1 MINFLRTW
9 IEGVAIA
16 VIIAS
21 IFEMLLPKGNIK
33 KYVKIVL
40 GIYVVFSIISPFV
53 NSKALYDLN
62 ISDSIDDYTKNIE
75 SSSITASGDKQSSTE
90 ANLEKMYLEAFKK
103 EITSTVEKQGYN
115 VNDCIVE
122 AIFDANNKN
131 AGIKKIEIIL
141 DSKNSSIDENDT
153 TNSNVE
159 PVEIEEVKIN
169 IGNNT
174 NSQSSSNSDYSEI
187 TASDIKNLKNYL
199 SEHYEVDKKII
210 NIQTR

>member
-1 MINFLRTW
+1 MINFLSTW

-53 NSKALYDLN
+53 DSKALYDLN
-62 ISDSIDDYTKNIE
+62 ISDSIDDYTENIA
-75 SSSITASGDKQSSTE
+75 SSSITASEDTQSSTGTD
-90 ANLEKMYLEAFKK
+90 LEKMYLEAFKK
-103 EITSTVEKQGYN
+103 EIIFKVEKQGYN
-115 VNDCIVE
+115 VTDCDVD

-131 AGIKKIEIIL
+131 AGINKIDITLE
-141 DSKNSSIDENDT
+141 SKNSSIEDT
-153 TNSNVE
+153 DTNSDIE

-169 IGNNT
+169 VGNTT
-174 NSQSSSNSDYSEI
+174 NSQFSDSSNSSEI
-187 TASDIKNLKNYL
+187 TANDINNLKNYL
-199 SEHYEVDKKII
+199 SEYYEVDKKII